1 MKTMTNE
8 QKKEY
13 GLRLKRLVEEMTELS
28 RETEVDLDIQ
38 SSYRFSAHVWLHH
51 RDPETHQLTTMVSIS
66 EAEEIEEAF
75 FIDRDDT
82 VREEETKDDGA
93 DAESETDAEA

>member
-13 GLRLKRLVEEMTELS
+13 GLRLKRLVEEMIELT

-38 SSYRFSAHVWLHH
+38 SSYVFSAHVWLHH
-51 RDPETHQLTTMVSIS
+51 RDPETHQLSTMVSINRDD
-66 EAEEIEEAF
+66 EIEEAF

-82 VREEETKDDGA
+82 VREEEEANDGA
-93 DAESETDAEA
+93 GAESKTDAEA